1 MRSPISRER
10 VGAELPFSI
19 EKRVCGEQIVRSS
32 VHLDFRDRCVA
43 DRLLHWA
50 MLAPART
57 FIAERDE
64 HGEWRGLDYATTAAS
79 VMRLAGHLLSYGLD
93 ADRPL
98 VILSR
103 NSIEHALLMLSA
115 LYAGIPFCAL
125 PSYSYIKPNSAKAL
139 GRVLQTLTP
148 GLIYLEKEAA
158 ETSVEGIELYSDA
171 PVISAVTADLPA
183 SSNPRKSALRADNAR
198 IGPSSI
204 AKFLLTSGTTGEPK
218 LVIQTHGM
226 MLANQAMLAHAF
238 PFLEEQ
244 PPVLVDWLPWS
255 HAFGS
260 NHNFGLALY
269 HGGSFYIDGGSPT
282 PTGIERTLSNLR
294 DVSPTVYFNVPSG
307 FELLLPSLQKDKAL
321 AERFFE
327 RLQMLFYAA
336 ASLTGATREGFD
348 TAAVNAIGRVVPF
361 LTGYGATETAPA
373 ALVRVRN
380 GGLWGNVGL
389 PLPNTSVKL
398 VPCGDTFE
406 ARIKGLAV
414 TPGYWR
420 NADATR
426 AAFDEEGYFRIGD
439 ALRWA
444 DDNDPSQG
452 LSFDGRVADDF
463 KLANG
468 EWVRTGRLGETLLAA
483 LGGLAKHV
491 VIVGQDRPFVAALVS
506 LESDLALTGRTLLAE
521 IQKRFAAISWD
532 EPGANRQVRRL
543 FILPTPLSQASGE
556 LTEKGSV
563 NSRIVQHTRSN
574 EIDCLYRGDCS
585 PSIVN
590 LGAG

>member
-1 MRSPISRER
+1 
-10 VGAELPFSI
+10 LPFSI
-19 EKRVCGEQIVRSS
+19 ETRACGEQFLRSS
-32 VHLDFRDRCVA
+32 VHLDVPDRCVT
-43 DRLLHWA
+43 DRLFHWA
-50 MLAPART
+50 TLAPART
-57 FIAERDE
+57 FVAERDR
-64 HGEWRGLDYATTAAS
+64 HGEWRRLGYATAAAS
-79 VMRLAGHLLSYGLD
+79 VARLAGHLLSYGLNAD
-93 ADRPL
+93 GLNADRPL
-98 VILSR
+98 AILSR
-103 NSIEHALLMLSA
+103 NSIEHALLMLAA
-115 LYAGIPFCAL
+115 LHAGIPFCAL
-125 PSYSYIKPNSAKAL
+125 PSHLYLKPNSANAL

-171 PVISAVTADLPA
+171 PVITSVTADHPA
-183 SSNPRKSALRADNAR
+183 SSDLRTHNAR

-244 PPVLVDWLPWS
+244 PPVLVDWLPWT

-269 HGGSFYIDGGSPT
+269 HGGSFYIDGGRPT
-282 PTGIERTLSNLR
+282 PGGIEQTLSNLR

-307 FELLLPSLQKDKAL
+307 FELLLPGLQKDKAL

-348 TAAVNAIGRVVPF
+348 TIAVNAIGRVVPF

-373 ALVRVRN
+373 ALVRVRD
-380 GGLWGNVGL
+380 GGRWGNVGL
-389 PLPNTSVKL
+389 PLPSTTVKL
-398 VPCGDTFE
+398 VPYGDSFE

-420 NADATR
+420 NSDATR

-463 KLANG
+463 KFANG
-468 EWVRTGRLGETLLAA
+468 EWVRTVRLSETLLTA

-491 VIVGQDRPFVAALVS
+491 VIVGQDRLFVAALVS
-506 LESDLALTGRTLLAE
+506 LESDCALTGKPLLAE

-543 FILPTPLSQASGE
+543 FILPTPLSQVNGE

-563 NSRIVQHTRSN
+563 NSRIVQHTRSK
-574 EIDCLYRGDCS
+574 EIDCLYGRIIS
-585 PSIVN
+585 PQSWF
-590 LGAG
+590 LAG